1 MFVANFET
9 LVIRSRVDLSK
20 QCQRSKLQLSLA
32 SRMLS
37 TRCLAWSRVIT
48 QSPAMI
54 ALEPKERAVC
64 VNVAITE
71 AWPMP
76 THAEYLAHCWAV
88 H

>member
-1 MFVANFET
+1 
-9 LVIRSRVDLSK
+9 
-20 QCQRSKLQLSLA
+20 
-32 SRMLS
+32 
-37 TRCLAWSRVIT
+37 LAWSRMIT

-76 THAEYLAHCWAV
+76 THAEYLTHCWAV